1 MISAYLSSRYQGKE
15 TPYPET
21 YVGLPIT
28 EEDAMWDNYYYE
40 LWEKGCLNLFN
51 FEVIGSTYGVP
62 YHKNASRQIK
72 YFVSFYKEGFNFLE
86 LSKEELST
94 LRSEIETIPDY
105 VTNLLSHQLTSDST
119 SDILQRF
126 IKAHNT
132 IIRKEEIQDMLDSN
146 AHAIA
151 QEFVTYGNRIE
162 EILRDPK
169 SRSKDNFIRSLMLK
183 LNRLRHDAIEQY
195 DKNLQLC
202 E

>member
-1 MISAYLSSRYQGKE
+1 M
-15 TPYPET
+15 
-21 YVGLPIT
+21 
-28 EEDAMWDNYYYE
+28 
-40 LWEKGCLNLFN
+40 FN